1 MKPWGLNNI
10 FDATKEGP
18 MCLQYDE
25 FFQGVHGVE
34 DCLRLNIYTYE
45 VISFNKYK
53 ILNFFKNKCF
63 LFSRLIRTEVQN
75 R

>member
-1 MKPWGLNNI
+1 MAVKPWGLNNI

-34 DCLRLNIYTYE
+34 DCLRLNIYTHE
-45 VISFNKYK
+45 VKNEN
-53 ILNFFKNKCF
+53 LFF
-63 LFSRLIRTEVQN
+63 FS
-75 R
+75 